1 MSNFSKF
8 QQVGCC
14 NYTCTNILAP
24 PKAQFDLDRQKGHER
39 SKVAFYASKSTWVML
54 KARWK
59 IWKDPSLQILQLSSA
74 LTHTSYMSAVV
85 LESDANVQQTIHQ
98 DFIGL
103 KLASLSGLDPW
114 NWWCKRQETRFM
126 MVHELLL
133 FKGKSNQSTS
143 KLYQRDSNPR
153 QLNMIR
159 TQVDSRAHK
168 TEPRHSWAQVPCP
181 NLLCWAGVV
190 GLIIRK
196 ETGLLKLS
204 SFHFLVKLLLSDSV
218 KSSDQ
223 HQE

>member
-14 NYTCTNILAP
+14 NYTYTNILAP

-74 LTHTSYMSAVV
+74 LTHVDTC
-85 LESDANVQQTIHQ
+85 LP
-98 DFIGL
+98 L
-103 KLASLSGLDPW
+103 SLSRMQMSNKQFTRTSSGWSWPHFQGSIHETDGS
-114 NWWCKRQETRFM
+114 WWFM
-126 MVHELLL
+126 N
-133 FKGKSNQSTS
+133 FSCSRANQINQHQS
-143 KLYQRDSNPR
+143 KLYRWDSNPR

-190 GLIIRK
+190 GLIVRK